1 MRYPLILTR
10 AFFTTIAILL
20 TMTVTSGGDCTPTGT
35 HLSDTFSGTCPDLES
50 HDITN
55 IGKQSHYNID
65 WPDGHF
71 DGLTA
76 TGSGQC
82 AVHVPCGLFR
92 QFGLTVCW
100 PAFYQPQATT
110 TGVFS
115 IFVEHKVGQVEHHDC
130 PDIAPDTRVYCNI
143 SGQTTFEKPHT
154 CPSSGGGGCPDG
166 QIPPECDPGQ
176 GIDFENCCCVAY
188 SGGPCLSSPILIDVL
203 GNGFSLTDVARG
215 VTFDLND
222 NGVPK
227 KVSWT
232 MGVSDDAWLVLDR
245 NGNGR
250 IDTGAELF
258 GNHTPQSPS
267 IVGKN
272 GFLALADFDETENG
286 GNSDGAITQSDG
298 VFSSLRLWQDVNHNG
313 ISESSELKTLSDLG
327 IAQLDLDYKNSRK
340 VDEYGNV
347 FRYRA
352 KVVDVRGAQV
362 GRWAWDVFLMTAP

>member
-143 SGQTTFEKPHT
+143 SGDKP
-154 CPSSGGGGCPDG
+154 PSK
-166 QIPPECDPGQ
+166 
-176 GIDFENCCCVAY
+176 
-188 SGGPCLSSPILIDVL
+188 SPIPVRVVEEEDALMAKFL
-203 GNGFSLTDVARG
+203 PN
-215 VTFDLND
+215 VT
-222 NGVPK
+222 
-227 KVSWT
+227 
-232 MGVSDDAWLVLDR
+232 LDR
-245 NGNGR
+245 ELILR
-250 IDTGAELF
+250 IVVVWHIQA
-258 GNHTPQSPS
+258 
-267 IVGKN
+267 
-272 GFLALADFDETENG
+272 AL
-286 GNSDGAITQSDG
+286 
-298 VFSSLRLWQDVNHNG
+298 VCRV
-313 ISESSELKTLSDLG
+313 
-327 IAQLDLDYKNSRK
+327 
-340 VDEYGNV
+340 
-347 FRYRA
+347 RYS
-352 KVVDVRGAQV
+352 
-362 GRWAWDVFLMTAP
+362 